1 MNDVTS
7 RRQPVSALLAP
18 DEPAPWWVHNPEGRA
33 PVLVVCD
40 HASAFVPRA
49 FGQLGLEA
57 RHFDRHIAYDPGA
70 AAVAQRLAG
79 HLDAACVL
87 SHFSRLVIDPNR
99 QLDDPTLVPTVAEN
113 TVVPGNRGLA
123 ESAVQRRVATFFE
136 PYHAEIERRLDALEA
151 RGPAPVLISV
161 HSFTP
166 VMHGRERPW
175 DIGVLWDEDTRLAA
189 PFMAAMAA
197 RGHVVGDN
205 EPYSGRH
212 GHGYTANVHGD
223 GRGLANLLLE
233 LRQDLLRTTGQQ
245 QAWADTIAHELT
257 GLLKDPALYRRRA
270 E

>member
-1 MNDVTS
+1 MNDVTP
-7 RRQPVSALLAP
+7 RDHPTHALLAS
-18 DEPAPWWVHNPEGRA
+18 DEPAPWTVHNPDGRA

-49 FGQLGLEA
+49 FGQLGLESH
-57 RHFDRHIAYDPGA
+57 HFERHIAYDPGA
-70 AAVAQRLAG
+70 AAVARRLAG
-79 HLDAACVL
+79 HLDAACVC
-87 SHFSRLVIDPNR
+87 SHFSRLLIDPNR

-113 TVVPGNRGLA
+113 TVIPGNRGLA
-123 ESAVQRRVATFFE
+123 ESAVRRRVETFFE
-136 PYHAEIERRLDALEA
+136 PYHAELARRLDALEA
-151 RGPAPVLISV
+151 RGSAPVLISV

-175 DIGVLWDEDTRLAA
+175 EIGVLWDEDTRLAA
-189 PFMAAMAA
+189 PFMDAMRE

-212 GHGYTANVHGD
+212 GHGYTTNVHGD

-245 QAWADTIAHELT
+245 QAWADTLASELAT
-257 GLLKDPALYRRRA
+257 LLKDPDLYRARTD
-270 E
+270 